1 MKGMGA
7 SIKYVRFKGEG
18 GGQGESIY
26 CFYDIILLF
35 KSVQGGRG
43 CLKITKFERTYFMDG
58 PNTNKMCVSGVR
70 NVRFLE
76 NLACFVLRFAL
87 SVITDH
93 IPFNNV
99 FRFLKS

>member
-18 GGQGESIY
+18 GGQGKSIY

-58 PNTNKMCVSGVR
+58 PDTNKMCVSGVR
-70 NVRFLE
+70 NVCFLE
-76 NLACFVLRFAL
+76 NLACFVFLQ
-87 SVITDH
+87 H
-93 IPFNNV
+93 PF
-99 FRFLKS
+99 